1 MDGFR
6 RRKGSKVHALVAPP
20 GLPLAV
26 ALGPANSHDAT
37 AFPQLM
43 GGLRLGGW
51 RGRPRRRLEELC
63 ADGAYDSRE
72 IRHHL
77 RRRGIRASIPEN
89 PRGRRRPRRG
99 RAYRLCPT
107 TYRVAR
113 AAVER
118 FFAWLKGGFRRLA
131 LRYERRLA
139 TFAALVH
146 LACFMIAWRV
156 LR

>member
-1 MDGFR
+1 
-6 RRKGSKVHALVAPP
+6 
-20 GLPLAV
+20 
-26 ALGPANSHDAT
+26 LGA
-37 AFPQLM
+37 
-43 GGLRLGGW
+43 G
-51 RGRPRRRLEELC
+51 EELC

-77 RRRGIRASIPEN
+77 RRRGVRASIPEN

-99 RAYRLCPT
+99 RPSRFCRA

-139 TFAALVH
+139 TFAALAH

>member
-26 ALGPANSHDAT
+26 ALGPANRHDAT

-43 GGLRLGGW
+43 GGLRLGGR

-77 RRRGIRASIPEN
+77 RRRGVRASIPEN
-89 PRGRRRPRRG
+89 PKRRRRPRRG
-99 RAYRLCPT
+99 RPYRFCGLHGIST
-107 TYRVAR
+107 T
-113 AAVER
+113 
-118 FFAWLKGGFRRLA
+118 K
-131 LRYERRLA
+131 ERRQISWPPA
-139 TFAALVH
+139 DPMKVTIPRYVPGAKTMAAPT
-146 LACFMIAWRV
+146 
-156 LR
+156 